1 MTFIFVNTDN
11 SDVTNKIYS
20 GLAAGKHA
28 AKAEQKIQ
36 KAVIRVLGKATGFTT
51 TKSDGARGYTI
62 RLKVTKVE
70 VINNKTKSS
79 VSGSVELY
87 PPAAT
92 KTGIDG
98 TEWIVPSMIGNATA
112 DGTDERAA
120 VDGIESIVEDL
131 VAKAIPPIRTD
142 AAKRGIVPSP

>member
-11 SDVTNKIYS
+11 SDPTKKIYS
-20 GLAAGKHA
+20 GLAAGKYA
-28 AKAEQKIQ
+28 AKAEEKMQ

-62 RLKVTKVE
+62 RLKVAKVE
-70 VINNKTKSS
+70 IVNNKTKSS
-79 VSGSVELY
+79 VSGYVELY
-87 PPAAT
+87 PAKAT

-98 TEWIVPSMIGNATA
+98 EEWIVPNMTGTATA

-120 VDGIESIVEDL
+120 IDGIESIVEDL

-142 AAKRGIVPSP
+142 AATRGITPT